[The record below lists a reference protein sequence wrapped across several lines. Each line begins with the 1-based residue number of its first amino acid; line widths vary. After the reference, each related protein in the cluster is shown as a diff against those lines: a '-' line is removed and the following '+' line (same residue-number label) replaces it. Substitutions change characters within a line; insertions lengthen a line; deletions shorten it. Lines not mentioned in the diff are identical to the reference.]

1 MKNLVLSII
10 MLFSMTT
17 YGQISETLKGAWKS
31 KESSFYVMVT
41 GDEYVG
47 LKFTNVSWKSDIA
60 LKETVLNVTDTSVT
74 TRIENPKNDWKVK
87 VVYTQIDNNTL
98 LCKFTGST
106 NQTNIYKRY
115 YLLTN

>member
-17 YGQISETLKGAWKS
+17 YSQISQDIRGAWKS
-31 KESSFYVMVT
+31 KESSYYVMVT
-41 GDEYVG
+41 GDEYTG
-47 LKFTNVSWKSDIA
+47 LKFTNVSWRSNLA

-74 TRIENPKNDWKVK
+74 TRIENPKTDWKVE
-87 VVYTQIDNNTL
+87 VVYTQIDKNTIK
-98 LCKFTGST
+98 CEFTGST
-106 NQTNIYKRY
+106 DQTNIYKRY

>member
-17 YGQISETLKGAWKS
+17 YSQISKDLRGVWKS
-31 KESSFYVMVT
+31 PESSFYVMVT
-41 GDEYVG
+41 GNETSG
-47 LKFTNVSWKSDIA
+47 LNFTNVSWVSNLT
-60 LKETVLNVTDTSVT
+60 LKETVLKVTDTSVT
-74 TRIENPKNDWKVK
+74 TSIENPTTDWKVT
-87 VVYTQIDNNTL
+87 VVYTQVNKNTIK
-98 LCKFTGST
+98 CEFTGST

>member
-17 YGQISETLKGAWKS
+17 YSQISETLKGAWKS